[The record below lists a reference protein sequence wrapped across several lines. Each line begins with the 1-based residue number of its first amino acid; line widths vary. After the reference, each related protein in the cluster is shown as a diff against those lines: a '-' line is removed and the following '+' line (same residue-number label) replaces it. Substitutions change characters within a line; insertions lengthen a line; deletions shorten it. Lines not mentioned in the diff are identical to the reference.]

1 MNLLSQFNNVNLNLL
16 VVEIVGIRNK
26 SRVNRV
32 CALMM
37 FIVEA
42 FIKMGSRSQQRR
54 CSERFSGFSIDYGR

>member
-1 MNLLSQFNNVNLNLL
+1 MNLLSKFNNVNLNLL
-16 VVEIVGIRNK
+16 IVKIVGIRNK

-42 FIKMGSRSQQRR
+42 FIKMGSRSRR